1 MSITVYVPRDSAA
14 ISVGAD
20 EVALAIATSA
30 AAAGMAKSMPEDF
43 RVSLVD
49 APGKESWPI
58 SGLTWI
64 LVYQDQKDEPRGKAI
79 VQFLKWAIR
88 DGQKMEAALDYAE
101 LPKPVVEKVDK
112 ALKRISFKGKSLY

>member
-1 MSITVYVPRDSAA
+1 
-14 ISVGAD
+14 
-20 EVALAIATSA
+20 
-30 AAAGMAKSMPEDF
+30 MPADF

-64 LVYQDQKDEPRGKAI
+64 LIYMDQKDEARGKAM

-88 DGQKMEAALDYAE
+88 DGQKMEAALDYAA

-112 ALKRISFKGKSLY
+112 ALRQISFKGKSLY